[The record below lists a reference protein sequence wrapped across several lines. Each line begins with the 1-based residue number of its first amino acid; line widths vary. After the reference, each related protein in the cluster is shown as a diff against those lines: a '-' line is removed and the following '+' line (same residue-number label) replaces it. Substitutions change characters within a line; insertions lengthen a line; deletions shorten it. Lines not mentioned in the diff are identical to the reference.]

1 MYVTIHEASGPHI
14 CHSDSDF
21 QQYTAGLT
29 VVPAAGGMVLN
40 DDGHLLMIFRK
51 GCWDLPKG
59 KVDEGETL
67 EVCAVREVQ
76 EETGITQL
84 ILKEKLQT
92 TYHTYALGSEKIIK
106 PSHWFLM
113 YSKGNE
119 KPIPQ
124 IEEDITAIAWMD
136 KASVANILD
145 NTYASIRE
153 LLGKHYL

>member
-1 MYVTIHEASGPHI
+1 MYITIHEPTGPHI
-14 CHSDSDF
+14 CHSDTEF
-21 QQYTAGLT
+21 QLFSTGLT
-29 VVPAAGGMVLN
+29 VVQAAGGLVLN

-76 EETGITQL
+76 EETGITRL
-84 ILKEKLQT
+84 LLKEKLQT
-92 TYHTYALGSEKIIK
+92 TYHTYLLGSEKIIK

-113 YSKGNE
+113 YCHGNE
-119 KPIPQ
+119 KLVPQ
-124 IEEDITAIAWMD
+124 VEEAITEIAWMD

-153 LLGKHYL
+153 LLKNHFL